1 MELFRLLGT
10 IAISNDEANKAI
22 DDTVDKAEQSES
34 KFAGIFGKIGGA
46 ALKVGSAITK
56 GLAVGAT
63 AIATLTGFSL
73 NAYAD
78 YEQLVGGIETLFGAG
93 GQSIQEYAESVGKS
107 VDDVKWE
114 FSDLMIAQSEVFS
127 NADKAYKTAGMSANE
142 YMETVTS
149 FSASLIQSLEG
160 DTRAA
165 AEKADKAI
173 VDMADNANKMGTS
186 MESIQNAYQGFAK
199 QNYTMLDNLKLGY
212 GGTKAEMSRLLE
224 DATALSGVEY
234 DLDSYADVVDAIHVI
249 QTELGIT
256 GTTAKEASSTISGSV
271 ASMKAA
277 WTNLIVGIADENQDL
292 DILIDN
298 LVESVGTALENII
311 PRVEK
316 IFGGIGD
323 LVTKL
328 TPIIVDKLPGIIDAL
343 LPGLISGATSL
354 LVGLIQAFPTILQ
367 LLIDYVP
374 VIIMQ
379 IAEALIQTIPV
390 LLESA
395 KEIGLKFM
403 GAVKGGLDA
412 YDGGALTSV
421 WANMATAIS
430 GAYSE
435 YIKPTIDAFMGM
447 VGELFTENQD
457 KLTKLYEL
465 VLAICQWFNDV
476 VVQGI
481 LVPAIQFITTFV
493 NENMETIKAYFQS
506 AFDIIGGIIDFFI
519 ALFKGDWQGMWDA
532 IVDTL
537 TAAVEM
543 VQNWFTLLQ
552 EFLVSIMNAIWSKMV
567 EIWEN
572 IKLAISQKIES
583 IVSGLKTKFTE
594 AKEAV
599 ASIFVSMKDAVAS
612 AFEGMWNAVKGKI
625 NSIIGGMETMVNS
638 VVSGINKLLEGVED
652 VANAAGELLGFD
664 PISITLS
671 SVSLPRLARGGIVTQ
686 PTVAEIGEDG
696 AEAVIPLENNT
707 QWIQKVSHEM
717 QANGAS
723 GNEEVT
729 GLLKVIIELLK
740 VLVDDNGTLPDTL
753 MDAMS
758 ALRLNINNRE
768 FARLVKAVN

>member
-34 KFAGIFGKIGGA
+34 KLSGIFGKIGGA
-46 ALKVGSAITK
+46 ALKAGAVVAK
-56 GLAVGAT
+56 GIAAGAT
-63 AIATLTGFSL
+63 AIAVLSGVAL

-78 YEQLVGGIETLFGAG
+78 YEQLVGGIETLFET
-93 GQSIQEYAESVGKS
+93 SSDKVMEYA
-107 VDDVKWE
+107 
-114 FSDLMIAQSEVFS
+114 A
-127 NADKAYKTAGMSANE
+127 NAYKTAGLSANE

-149 FSASLIQSLEG
+149 FSASLLQSLDG
-160 DTRAA
+160 DTAKA
-165 AEKADKAI
+165 AEKADRAI
-173 VDMADNANKMGTS
+173 TDMADNANKMGTS

-212 GGTKAEMSRLLE
+212 GGTKEEMSRLLK

-249 QTELGIT
+249 QTEMGIT

-277 WTNLIVGIADENQDL
+277 WTNLVVGIADENANL
-292 DILIDN
+292 DVLIDN
-298 LVESVGTALENII
+298 LVESAGTALENII

-328 TPIIVDKLPGIIDAL
+328 TPIIVEKLPGIIDAL

-374 VIIMQ
+374 TIVMQ

-395 KEIGLKFM
+395 KEIGLQFM
-403 GAVKGGLDA
+403 GGIKGGLDA
-412 YDGGALTSV
+412 YDGGALTAIWSE
-421 WANMATAIS
+421 MATAIS
-430 GAYSE
+430 GAYTE
-435 YIKPTIDAFMGM
+435 FIKPTIDAFMGI
-447 VGELFTENQD
+447 VGELYTENQD

-465 VLAICQWFNDV
+465 FMAICQWINDV
-476 VVQGI
+476 IVQGI
-481 LVPAIQFITTFV
+481 LVPAIQFITTFI
-493 NENMETIKAYFQS
+493 NENMETIKAYIQTGIDF
-506 AFDIIGGIIDFFI
+506 ITGIIDFFI
-519 ALFKGDWQGMWDA
+519 ALFQGNWQGMWDA
-532 IVDTL
+532 VVATL
-537 TAAVEM
+537 TAAVAM

-552 EFLVSIMNAIWSKMV
+552 EFLASIMNSIWSKMV

-572 IKLAISQKIES
+572 IKLSISQKIES
-583 IVSGLKTKFTE
+583 IVEGLKTKFTE

-599 ASIFVSMKDAVAS
+599 TEVFTNMKDAVAS
-612 AFEGMWNAVKGKI
+612 VFEGMWTAIKGKI
-625 NSIIGGMETMVNS
+625 NSILGGMETMVNG
-638 VVSGINKLLEGVED
+638 VIDGINGLLEGIEE

-664 PISITLS
+664 PVSIQLS
-671 SVSLPRLARGGIVTQ
+671 TVSLPRLARGGIVTQ

-753 MDAMS
+753 LEAMS